1 MLHNYVFRSIV
12 TSSCLNDT
20 SSDGSLND
28 NCLDDNNG
36 VIAALTTLLVI
47 TLIGLLIS
55 VVIIALFVV
64 KHKQLRYICYI
75 SIIIII

>member
-1 MLHNYVFRSIV
+1 MLHNYVFHSIV

-20 SSDGSLND
+20 SSDGGLND
-28 NCLDDNNG
+28 NCLDHNNG

-47 TLIGLLIS
+47 TLIGLLIF
-55 VVIIALFVV
+55 VVVIALFVV

-75 SIIIII
+75 TIII